1 MNDPARIEGAATAM
15 CQWLGRHFDHFLALA
30 QEADGEPRP
39 GKFGPLTELSLVLL
53 ALTAPKYAVSVPK
66 VHGWATDLAR
76 TLGREATR
84 IGVDLRWDCYE
95 AKLARDREAGLAWMF
110 IPATE
115 IAAGIST
122 GFGSRLA
129 EGLSDRLSID
139 RDPIVTATQDF
150 LLFLELLG
158 VRDCT
163 DELDDHL
170 RFIVERTLRQANLSC
185 PDLYD
190 ATHGIFYLTRFGRL
204 PGRCERP
211 VVAFHD
217 RLCAAALWQAD
228 EGDIDLAAEIVA
240 CLLFAGSPLDR
251 RVGEITRRIA
261 ASPQSDGGI
270 VNTRGQSPAVCKSF
284 RCRYHP
290 TLVALMALAEAQHA
304 ATAT

>member
-1 MNDPARIEGAATAM
+1 VNDLARMEDAAAAM
-15 CQWLGRHFDHFLALA
+15 CHWLGRHFDHFLALA

-53 ALTAPKYAVSVPK
+53 ALTAPKYAVSVPG
-66 VHGWATDLAR
+66 VHGWATDLAQ
-76 TLGREATR
+76 TLGREAAR
-84 IGVDLRWDCYE
+84 IGAGLRWDLYE
-95 AKLARDREAGLAWMF
+95 AELARDREAGLAWMF

-115 IAAGIST
+115 IAAGVST

-129 EGLSDRLSID
+129 EGLADRLS
-139 RDPIVTATQDF
+139 VETATQDF

-163 DELDDHL
+163 VELDGHL
-170 RFIVERTLRQANLSC
+170 RFIVERILRQADLRC

-211 VVAFHD
+211 SAALHD
-217 RLCAAALWQAD
+217 RLCAAAIRQAD

-240 CLLFAGSPLDR
+240 CLLHAGSPLDR
-251 RVGEITRRIA
+251 QVGEIARRIA

-270 VNTRGQSPAVCKSF
+270 VNTRGLHPAACESF
-284 RCRYHP
+284 RSRYHP
-290 TLVALMALAEAQHA
+290 TLVAVMALAEAQHA
-304 ATAT
+304 LAAA